1 MQLVIAK
8 RATIAKPKETN
19 MKYRFLTIA
28 LMAALTA
35 QVASAQGRDST
46 IAGATV
52 PAAVRDTLKAAGG
65 ALGMEFRG
73 NADNIITAE
82 FWGSGTIYSFGQAF
96 LPGGEW
102 PASKVTDY
110 HVSLDYSA
118 PMSMRVDY
126 VRSNLEGK
134 IRGGGGLPLVEPQ
147 RVSQDVSIEGHD
159 SS

>member
-1 MQLVIAK
+1 
-8 RATIAKPKETN
+8 PKETN

-110 HVSLDYSA
+110 HVSLDYTA
-118 PMSMRVDY
+118 PMRMCS
-126 VRSNLEGK
+126 K
-134 IRGGGGLPLVEPQ
+134 IRPIA
-147 RVSQDVSIEGHD
+147 RMRD
-159 SS
+159 SCLL

>member
-1 MQLVIAK
+1 
-8 RATIAKPKETN
+8 

-35 QVASAQGRDST
+35 QIAAAQGRDST

-52 PAAVRDTLKAAGG
+52 PSAVRDTLKAAGG

-82 FWGSGTIYSFGQAF
+82 FWGSGTMYSFGQAF

-102 PASKVTDY
+102 PASKVADY

-126 VRSNLEGK
+126 VRSNPEGQV
-134 IRGGGGLPLVEPQ
+134 RGGGGLPLPAPQ
-147 RVSQDVSIEGHD
+147 RVIQVVSIDGNTRTKFA
-159 SS
+159 